1 MSLRLRTLTTS
12 LSKSLLD
19 VAKIIKDI
27 VKKTDS
33 VDVDIVVGEQDVDS
47 TNKDKITSDSQV
59 QIIVKKTDVV
69 VGEEETVV
77 KTVEE
82 VTGVTGV
89 IAGTVT
95 ETIVKD
101 KDTVSAIDTIVKE
114 SDSVDVEVVVA

>member
-1 MSLRLRTLTTS
+1 MLTL
-12 LSKSLLD
+12 LL
-19 VAKIIKDI
+19 
-27 VKKTDS
+27 
-33 VDVDIVVGEQDVDS
+33 
-47 TNKDKITSDSQV
+47 
-59 QIIVKKTDVV
+59 KTDVV